1 MCLTREDIHHILSDH
16 LKSNNYQFISCENL
30 NTEDVSVGFLSAPG
44 KICIKFRF
52 EGKIQEL
59 HIFVKKLPQ
68 SVYHREKIIFS
79 GGFHREVVLYNK
91 LLNNFH
97 ELIKDNTIPKCYLAR
112 SNDIVALED
121 LTFKGFKNKNVFEPL
136 DLLHC
141 QKTLE
146 TIAKFHAASF
156 ITEKNEACKIV
167 ELVPVIKNE
176 VVMSKDNK
184 SYKRAFKTGTKA
196 LKKVTEI
203 YLSHY
208 PTDLINKAFQ
218 YMESVGDKMKSS
230 ELFPNVLS
238 HSDLWLNNIMFRYD
252 DSGKLT
258 KACIFDFQIATYKAP
273 SFDIQLFLHTCTDRE
288 LRDRHYNQLL
298 KHYFNYLGVQLSH
311 SDISINDIMT
321 WNDFENM
328 LNETLPIIITLSPL
342 FLHFVLMP
350 SELVKGIMNND
361 DKFKYYM
368 EEDRIDYILLA
379 MQENEHYKQRLLQA
393 MTEFFNYFNS
403 N

>member
-1 MCLTREDIHHILSDH
+1 MCLPREDINHILSDH
-16 LKSNNYQFISCENL
+16 LKSNNYEFISCESL
-30 NTEDVSVGFLSAPG
+30 NTEDVSIGFLSSQG

-52 EGKIQEL
+52 EGKIQKL
-59 HIFVKKLPQ
+59 HIFIKTLPQ
-68 SVYHREKIIFS
+68 SLYHRQKIIFS
-79 GGFHREVVLYNK
+79 GGFHREVELYNK

-97 ELIKDNTIPKCYLAR
+97 ELIVDNTIPKCYLAR
-112 SNDIVALED
+112 SDDIVVLED

-141 QKTLE
+141 KKTLE

-156 ITEKNEACKIV
+156 IMEKTAACKID
-167 ELVPVIKNE
+167 ELVPVIKKE

-184 SYKRAFKTGTKA
+184 TYKRAFKIGTKT
-196 LKKVTEI
+196 LKKITEI
-203 YLSHY
+203 YLAHY
-208 PTDLINKAFQ
+208 PIDLINKAFQ

-230 ELFPNVLS
+230 ELYPNVLS

-252 DSGKLT
+252 DNGKLM
-258 KACIFDFQIATYKAP
+258 KACILDFQIATYKAP

-288 LRDRHYNQLL
+288 LRDRHYYLL
-298 KHYFNYLGVQLSH
+298 LRHYFHSLGVELSF
-311 SDISINDIMT
+311 SDVSINDIMT

-328 LNETLPIIITLSPL
+328 LKETLPVIITLSPL

-350 SELVKGIMNND
+350 PDIMKGIMKDD

-368 EEDRIDYILLA
+368 EEDRTDSILLA

-393 MTEFFNYFNS
+393 MTEFFNFFNS